1 MCGPL
6 YLWVIWEGY
15 MKPTGTKQ
23 IARQRIQILFEQ
35 AKTVCKTDPQLA
47 MQYIK
52 SARRIA
58 MAAKIRLP
66 VEFRRETCKG
76 CNVLLVQGYNCR
88 VRIKQKRE
96 PHIVITCLNCGNQ
109 TRILLGKKKEQK
121 KLEQNNY
128 QNETAC

>member
-1 MCGPL
+1 
-6 YLWVIWEGY
+6 
-15 MKPTGTKQ
+15 MKPTSVKQ

-35 AKTVCKTDPQLA
+35 AKQVHKANPQLA

-52 SARRIA
+52 SARKIA

-66 VEFRRETCKG
+66 VEFRRETCKN
-76 CNVLLVQGYNCR
+76 CNALLVQGHNCR

-109 TRILLGKKKEQK
+109 TRILLSKKKEQK
-121 KLEQNNY
+121 ELEQNNY